1 MKKRLIS
8 FCLILGS
15 VTFLN
20 ANNLSVVQPNNYY
33 TKADLN
39 EAYNKLSVFEE
50 TDKLIEIIDT
60 LLKNKK
66 FKEYLYFEEMG
77 KVQIDTITLLKQLKF
92 YLAGWPKY
100 SNTFFD
106 NNGDLAGIK
115 KILKDSI
122 DNDSNFINLPQN
134 VINDMKKS
142 ILNLM
147 FFKIANN
154 IEYDV
159 SHKNLKNSQNLI
171 NIMKNLNML
180 INAYVNNFVRTN
192 IPLLKIYNKKTKNEL
207 EKDYRIYIKTNLIR
221 TMRIFKS
228 LINKNYEA
236 IKD

>member
-39 EAYNKLSVFEE
+39 EAYNKLLAFEE

>member
-39 EAYNKLSVFEE
+39 EAYNKLLAFEE

-77 KVQIDTITLLKQLKF
+77 KVQIDTVTLLKQLKF
-92 YLAGWPKY
+92 YLAGWTKY

>member
-39 EAYNKLSVFEE
+39 EAYNKLLAFEE

-77 KVQIDTITLLKQLKF
+77 KVQIDTVTLLKQLKF

>member
-39 EAYNKLSVFEE
+39 EAYNKLLAFEE

-77 KVQIDTITLLKQLKF
+77 KVQIDTVTLLKQLKF

-100 SNTFFD
+100 SNIFFD

>member
-39 EAYNKLSVFEE
+39 EAYNKLSAFEE